1 MFAIFIKSAKMATPG
16 PEINI
21 FWNRGYDIKILG
33 HDVTSKTLLCD
44 SNDIVDLFMWPN
56 FGNSDI
62 SIREV
67 IITSVL

>member
-1 MFAIFIKSAKMATPG
+1 MVAILIKSAKMATPG

-21 FWNRGYDIKILG
+21 FWNRGYDIKTSG

-44 SNDIVDLFMWPN
+44 SNYIVDLFIWPN
-56 FGNSDI
+56 FGNSGI